1 MEQQQLVWTR
11 QLYYTVVEI
20 VKTKKNVVC
29 YVYGIYLE
37 QQQLSIIYRSYH
49 HTISLTKKKKSQI
62 NMQFMSC
69 TSF

>member
-37 QQQLSIIYRSYH
+37 QQQLSIIYRTYRLSH
-49 HTISLTKKKKSQI
+49 KKKI
-62 NMQFMSC
+62 TNMHFM
-69 TSF
+69 